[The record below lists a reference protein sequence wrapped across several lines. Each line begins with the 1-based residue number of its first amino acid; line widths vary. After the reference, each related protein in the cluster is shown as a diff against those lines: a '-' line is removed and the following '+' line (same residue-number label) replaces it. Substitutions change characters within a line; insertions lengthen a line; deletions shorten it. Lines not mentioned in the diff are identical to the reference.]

1 MLVEAHCIYCTM
13 KHDRK
18 LMERILKNAGL
29 PEDLNPHLFLIQ
41 WFGGRDCVIE
51 RHRGI
56 LCFEDERIR
65 VETEQGVLCVS
76 GHGMSLETLTDT
88 QLKISGQIIAL
99 SIEAKS

>member
-1 MLVEAHCIYCTM
+1 M
-13 KHDRK
+13 
-18 LMERILKNAGL
+18 NAAEL
-29 PEDLNPHLFLIQ
+29 PQDLDPHRFFVQ
-41 WFGGRDCVIE
+41 WYGADECLIE

-76 GHGMSLETLTDT
+76 GHGLSLETLTDT
-88 QLKISGQIIAL
+88 QLKISGQIIVL